1 MPKENKTKNI
11 VKSKNINNQ
20 KKGSVKLKTK
30 IKKDDLMYKKI
41 FLSNALLFVAIVTV
55 FNFVVYVFDGNIFNK
70 QENINIIN
78 NDYVSDENN
87 NVYFNNGVT
96 FYYPKSSIVKE
107 NNDMLS
113 VDNWNIA
120 FYKKSNSFV
129 GFESWFKGN
138 FEEKNC
144 IVKTMESDDVD
155 LAYYLYY
162 VDGIDCKNNGLYMVG
177 NQKIGRILL
186 GVNPNESY
194 EQVLASIKF

>member
-107 NNDMLS
+107 NNDTLS

>member
-107 NNDMLS
+107 NNDILS

>member
-55 FNFVVYVFDGNIFNK
+55 FNFVIYVFDGNIFNK

-107 NNDMLS
+107 NNDTLS

>member
-30 IKKDDLMYKKI
+30 IKKDDLMYKKM

>member
-20 KKGSVKLKTK
+20 KKVSVKLKTK
-30 IKKDDLMYKKI
+30 IKKDDLMYKKM

-78 NDYVSDENN
+78 NDHVSDENN

>member
-78 NDYVSDENN
+78 NDHVSDENN